1 MEKIKKI
8 LSAVLTGMII
18 LSSTVGTQAAQ
29 VADRQGQLQ
38 SCAETMQITTDEIIN
53 FKENLYHA
61 LDEFNHIP
69 LDEKNNI
76 TMVQISDN
84 LYLEVEPITPE
95 ESVERGN
102 FTTLSNKAYVKNV
115 LGQTLITLTAVA
127 SFIRSGTTVTPHEA
141 YGLYDSILYSI
152 DCSETHLS
160 VPGSVGSATVV
171 YKCVFNI
178 GIEGWIIPFFSAN
191 ISGTIYCDY
200 NGNPNSTWL
209 GL

>member
-115 LGQTLITLTAVA
+115 L
-127 SFIRSGTTVTPHEA
+127 
-141 YGLYDSILYSI
+141 
-152 DCSETHLS
+152 
-160 VPGSVGSATVV
+160 V
-171 YKCVFNI
+171 Y
-178 GIEGWIIPFFSAN
+178 
-191 ISGTIYCDY
+191 
-200 NGNPNSTWL
+200 
-209 GL
+209 